1 MQKAKTFACAILVP
15 ISYFSLLLLFKAFS
29 LIIIACILALKGTEN
44 RSLSVLMEY
53 ALLLSNQHNNTI
65 FLIITATA
73 LITILLIFAN
83 MRKRIIQEIIDNRM
97 QLKNIYLLFFLG
109 LCIGFLITYLVN
121 MLQEPN
127 FSEVSIDTVSNIFE
141 RILSSVGS
149 LTIIVLAEEV
159 IFRGVMVGEL
169 NKSFPKWVAIV
180 ISTIFFSIAHGNVL
194 QIIYTF
200 LLGIL
205 LSLTYLRFQ
214 NILAACLLHTGFNLA
229 GIVLVEIGYI
239 PMAIVYTIVIIC
251 IISVLIL
258 LSLIFFHK
266 NLQKEDFQS

>member
-97 QLKNIYLLFFLG
+97 QLKNIYLLFFL
-109 LCIGFLITYLVN
+109 
-121 MLQEPN
+121 
-127 FSEVSIDTVSNIFE
+127 
-141 RILSSVGS
+141 
-149 LTIIVLAEEV
+149 
-159 IFRGVMVGEL
+159 
-169 NKSFPKWVAIV
+169 
-180 ISTIFFSIAHGNVL
+180 
-194 QIIYTF
+194 
-200 LLGIL
+200 
-205 LSLTYLRFQ
+205 
-214 NILAACLLHTGFNLA
+214 
-229 GIVLVEIGYI
+229 
-239 PMAIVYTIVIIC
+239 C
-251 IISVLIL
+251 III
-258 LSLIFFHK
+258 HGPK
-266 NLQKEDFQS
+266 NDWYIGIE